1 MALDTAKCMANIVA
15 KIEAQTTVEK
25 QAEFLQLHSSYAL
38 KAVLGYGMDPG
49 VKWLLPDGDP
59 PYRPLF
65 EAADQEGRFYVECK
79 KLIYFV
85 DSPEGREVKPLK
97 REQLFI
103 QVLESVD
110 PRDAKLLLRMKHR
123 QIKIMPEAIKIAFPN
138 LWEAWGQSV
147 AAPIAVPP
155 PIMEVV
161 VNEEPFHEEPFQEL
175 QPQTAVKRGR
185 GRPKGSTKKEVA

>member
-1 MALDTAKCMANIVA
+1 MALDTAKCMATIVA
-15 KIEAQTTVEK
+15 KIEAQTTKERQVD
-25 QAEFLQLHSSYAL
+25 FLKLHSSYAL

-49 VKWLLPDGDP
+49 VKWLLPAGDP

-110 PRDAKLLLRMKHR
+110 PRDAKLLLRMKNR
-123 QIKIMPEAIKIAFPN
+123 QIKIMPEAIAEAFPN
-138 LWEAWGQSV
+138 LWEAWGRQV
-147 AAPIAVPP
+147 ATPVEAPP
-155 PIMEVV
+155 PIVYV
-161 VNEEPFHEEPFQEL
+161 QEEPLDELTFRNETEEQVS
-175 QPQTAVKRGR
+175 VKRGR
-185 GRPKGSTKKEVA
+185 GRPKGSTKKAVA

>member
-1 MALDTAKCMANIVA
+1 MALDTNKCMANIVS

-25 QAEFLQLHSSYAL
+25 QVEFLQLHSSYAH
-38 KAVLGYGMDPG
+38 KAVLGYGMDPN

-85 DSPEGREVKPLK
+85 DSPEGAQVKQLK

-103 QVLESVD
+103 QVLESID
-110 PRDAKLLLRMKHR
+110 PRDAKMLLRMKNH
-123 QIKIMPEAIKIAFPN
+123 QIKIRPEAIAEAFPN
-138 LWEAWGQSV
+138 MWEAWGRKV
-147 AAPIAVPP
+147 ATPIVQPAPIVQEVELDNPTFLEYDETQVP
-155 PIMEVV
+155 
-161 VNEEPFHEEPFQEL
+161 
-175 QPQTAVKRGR
+175 VKRGR

>member
-1 MALDTAKCMANIVA
+1 MALDTNKCMATIVE
-15 KIEAQTTVEK
+15 KIEAQTTKERQVD
-25 QAEFLQLHSSYAL
+25 FLKLHSSYAL

-65 EAADQEGRFYVECK
+65 DASDQEGRFYVECK

-85 DSPEGREVKPLK
+85 DNPEGREVKPLK

-110 PRDAKLLLRMKHR
+110 ARDAKLLLRMKNR
-123 QIKIMPEAIKIAFPN
+123 QIKIMPEAIAEAFPN
-138 LWEAWGQSV
+138 LWEAWGRQV
-147 AAPIAVPP
+147 ATPIDPLP
-155 PIMEVV
+155 PIVQEVDLDDSTFPEY
-161 VNEEPFHEEPFQEL
+161 NEIQVP
-175 QPQTAVKRGR
+175 VKRGR
-185 GRPKGSTKKEVA
+185 GRPKGSTKKAVA

>member
-1 MALDTAKCMANIVA
+1 MALDTNKCMANIIA
-15 KIEAQTTVEK
+15 KIEAQPTVEK
-25 QAEFLQLHSSYAL
+25 QVEFLQLHSSYAL

-85 DSPEGREVKPLK
+85 DSPEGAQVKQLK

-110 PRDAKLLLRMKHR
+110 PRDAKLLLRMKNR
-123 QIKIMPEAIKIAFPN
+123 QIKIRPEAIAEAFPN
-138 LWEAWGQSV
+138 LWEAWGRKV
-147 AAPIAVPP
+147 ATPIEQPAPIVQ
-155 PIMEVV
+155 EVV
-161 VNEEPFHEEPFQEL
+161 LDNATFPDYNETQVP
-175 QPQTAVKRGR
+175 VKRGR

>member
-25 QAEFLQLHSSYAL
+25 QVEFLQLHSSYAL

-65 EAADQEGRFYVECK
+65 DAADQEGRFYVECK

-85 DSPEGREVKPLK
+85 DSPEGQQVKQLK

-110 PRDAKLLLRMKHR
+110 PRDAKLLLRMKNR
-123 QIKIMPEAIKIAFPN
+123 QIKIKPEAIAEAFPK
-138 LWEAWGQSV
+138 LWEAWGRSV
-147 AAPIAVPP
+147 AKPVQAPTPV
-155 PIMEVV
+155 MEVV
-161 VNEEPFHEEPFQEL
+161 VNEEPFQEL
-175 QPQTAVKRGR
+175 QQQVAVKRGR
-185 GRPKGSTKKEVA
+185 GRPKGSTKKVVA